1 MIHAR
6 VHHDRQ
12 RGFTLF
18 ELMIAVAIF
27 VILVA
32 LGYGSLKNSIRFRET
47 TERNQAKLHDLQT
60 AVRLLGQDFEELAP
74 RPVRDPLGGPNQP
87 ALVAD
92 KRNAYTVL
100 LTRDGWSNTAGVQ
113 RPALQRVGYLLDA
126 GTLRRDAWTVL
137 DATQSNEPVKR
148 ELLKKVKRFELRY
161 LDNGRQWQTQWP
173 PAGTA
178 PPAAER
184 MRPLVVEVTLELE
197 DWGVITRLFEVPG

>member
-1 MIHAR
+1 VIQAR
-6 VHHDRQ
+6 APLAGH

-18 ELMIAVAIF
+18 ELMISVAIF

-32 LGYGSLKNSIRFRET
+32 LGYGSLKNSILFRET

-60 AVRLLGQDFEELAP
+60 AVRLLSQDFEQLAP
-74 RPVRDPLGGPNQP
+74 RPIRDPLGGPEQP

-100 LTRDGWSNTAGVQ
+100 LTRDGWSNTAGLQ
-113 RPALQRVGYLLDA
+113 RPALQRVGYILDA

-137 DATQSNEPVKR
+137 DATQANEPVKR

-161 LDNGRQWQTQWP
+161 LDGARQWQTQWP
-173 PAGTA
+173 PTGTA
-178 PPAAER
+178 PAAAQR
-184 MRPLVVEVTLELE
+184 LRPLAVEVTLETE